1 MPAGDMKHSKTE
13 ETKQMENYLENGSKT
28 VAKAAVRMAM
38 SETREEENSVKEEKD
53 EKGIKSA
60 AVDFGSDFK
69 NGIGKILER
78 AVVAAKREGVIGSTH
93 AEEGAVAGA
102 AHEAIVQISNKC
114 AGLNLGG
121 KIGIARCGCHISVS
135 LFFTVGLLNL
145 NDVVISIGHRAV

>member
-1 MPAGDMKHSKTE
+1 
-13 ETKQMENYLENGSKT
+13 MEKSNENGSK
-28 VAKAAVRMAM
+28 VVCKAAVRMAM
-38 SETREEENSVKEEKD
+38 SESRDEENSTKEELAAA
-53 EKGIKSA
+53 GIKAA

-114 AGLNLGG
+114 SGLNLGG
-121 KIGIARCGCHISVS
+121 KIGIARSGCHISVA
-135 LFFTVGLLNL
+135 LFFTIGLLNL
-145 NDVVISIGHRAV
+145 NDVVISLGHRAV